1 MPFPHK
7 QVLVTG
13 ATSGIGL
20 ALTERLLENNISVI
34 AVARSQPRLDALVA
48 EHKHSSARLTAEP
61 LDITDLAS
69 LPAWAARI
77 TETYPDLT
85 AIVLNAGT
93 QHALSLAATSP
104 PSPDALAVTTAEL
117 TTNYLS
123 PLHTTLL
130 FLPHLRAHAA
140 AGRPAALFYVSS
152 ALALVP
158 LPRCAN
164 YCASKAA
171 LHALA
176 WQIRAQLQEER
187 CAVRV
192 VEIVP
197 PAVQTE
203 LHTRQGL
210 APIGMPL
217 RDFIDEAWAALDAGE
232 LDEILVG
239 PAKDYAHVDD
249 AKRQAFRE
257 LLDARQGRE
266 DEA

>member
-7 QVLVTG
+7 QVLITG

-20 ALTERLLENNISVI
+20 ALTERLLANKISVI
-34 AVARSQPRLDALVA
+34 AVARTT
-48 EHKHSSARLTAEP
+48 ARLEALLAKHGPAHLAIEP
-61 LDITDLAS
+61 LDVTDLAS
-69 LPAWAARI
+69 LPDWTARI
-77 TETYPDLT
+77 TATYPASSTPCPSGPPTT
-85 AIVLNAGT
+85 ATATADV
-93 QHALSLAATSP
+93 LAA
-104 PSPDALAVTTAEL
+104 TTAEL
-117 TTNYLS
+117 TTNYLA

-140 AGRPAALFYVSS
+140 AGRPAALYYVTS

-171 LHALA
+171 LRALA
-176 WQIRAQLQEER
+176 WQVRAQLRDEER
-187 CAVRV
+187 QSGQDAVRV

-217 RDFIDEAWAALDAGE
+217 ADFIDEMWVALESGE
-232 LDEILVG
+232 QDEILVG
-239 PAKDYAHVDD
+239 PAKEYAHIDD
-249 AKRQAFRE
+249 AKTEAFQQ
-257 LLDARQGRE
+257 LLEARRGQE

>member
-1 MPFPHK
+1 MG
-7 QVLVTG
+7 VLVKVE
-13 ATSGIGL
+13 
-20 ALTERLLENNISVI
+20 LTEKN
-34 AVARSQPRLDALVA
+34 
-48 EHKHSSARLTAEP
+48 
-61 LDITDLAS
+61 
-69 LPAWAARI
+69 
-77 TETYPDLT
+77 
-85 AIVLNAGT
+85 
-93 QHALSLAATSP
+93 HALPLGPPTTGGSDGTGVAAITADVLAA
-104 PSPDALAVTTAEL
+104 TTAEL
-117 TTNYLS
+117 TTNYLA

-140 AGRPAALFYVSS
+140 AGRPAALYYVTS

-171 LHALA
+171 LRALA
-176 WQIRAQLQEER
+176 WQVRAQLRDEER
-187 CAVRV
+187 QSGQDAVRV

-217 RDFIDEAWAALDAGE
+217 GDFIDEMWVALESGE
-232 LDEILVG
+232 QDEILVG
-239 PAKDYAHVDD
+239 PAKEYAHIDD
-249 AKRQAFRE
+249 AKREAFQQ
-257 LLDARQGRE
+257 LLEARRGQE